1 MKYLL
6 DSGKKS
12 VLGMVLLKAIMVFLK
27 TKCNIARSAA
37 HICSILRF
45 STFFDEHKAQRTR
58 EEAKSGRWSTTSNH
72 CPLDLFDGLDSGTA
86 LFLPGNFCIMF
97 CTILYRESSE
107 VIEGLDAI
115 LL

>member
-86 LFLPGNFCIMF
+86 LFLPENFHIIF
-97 CTILYRESSE
+97 CAMLYRKSSKI
-107 VIEGLDAI
+107 IEGVDAI